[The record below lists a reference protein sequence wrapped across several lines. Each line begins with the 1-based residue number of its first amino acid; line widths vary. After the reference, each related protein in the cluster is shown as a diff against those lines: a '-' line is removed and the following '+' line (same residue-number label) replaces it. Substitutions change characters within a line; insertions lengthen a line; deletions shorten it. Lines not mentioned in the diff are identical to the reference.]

1 MNLIGV
7 SKLYRNPV
15 ANYINLLNVHGL
27 LQDKS

>member
-15 ANYINLLNVHGL
+15 ANYINLLNVHG
-27 LQDKS
+27 SITR